1 MPTYRTAANT
11 YAIQLLAFSTGPAA
25 NTAGF
30 VGSNGFF
37 GTDVLPRTVDLTP
50 DEIFEG
56 ERESLPT
63 AILIVDAGT
72 GAETMSIFG
81 KTALSDLGIG
91 VDSPTMKVMLNI
103 AETGTGAD
111 GVSVLQK
118 ILASILDSGTA
129 ADLISLLGKFTTVD
143 SAVGSEIVSI
153 KSRLTIIDA
162 GSGIDVFTLLN
173 VRFTILQSAFGNELL
188 AIAAKR
194 TQLDA
199 GVGIEAALV
208 NTGGPTAKRV
218 DESGIGIELVG
229 ANQLSPAL
237 SGRKTFA
244 SPGERRLRSKHRDE
258 FRSDAQRNFTS
269 EP

>member
-11 YAIQLLAFSTGPAA
+11 YAIQLLGFGTGPVA
-25 NTAGF
+25 NSAGF
-30 VGSNGFF
+30 VGSDGFF
-37 GTDVLPRTVDLTP
+37 GTDVLPRTVDITP
-50 DEIFEG
+50 DEIIEG
-56 ERESLPT
+56 ERESPPT

-72 GAETMSIFG
+72 SVETMSIFG
-81 KTALSDLGIG
+81 KSTLSDLGVGI
-91 VDSPTMKVMLNI
+91 DNPTLKAMLNI
-103 AETGTGAD
+103 AESGSGAD
-111 GVSVLQK
+111 GVSIVQK

-129 ADLISLLGKFTTVD
+129 ADLISLLGKLTIVEP
-143 SAVGSEIVSI
+143 AVGSETVSI

-173 VRFTILQSAFGNELL
+173 VRFTILESAFGNELL

-194 TQLDA
+194 TQIDA
-199 GVGIEAALV
+199 GVGIESALV
-208 NTGGPTAKRV
+208 NTGGPTAKRI
-218 DESGIGIELVG
+218 DESGIATELVG

-258 FRSDAQRNFTS
+258 FKSDAQRSFTS